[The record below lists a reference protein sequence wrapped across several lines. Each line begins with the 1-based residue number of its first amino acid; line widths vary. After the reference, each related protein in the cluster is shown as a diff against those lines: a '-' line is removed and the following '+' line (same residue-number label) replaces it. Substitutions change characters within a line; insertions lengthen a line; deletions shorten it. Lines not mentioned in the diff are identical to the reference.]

1 MANIQSKKVIESNTY
16 SRYRKTKSNIKKTV
30 KLVKNKLGHN
40 IEEKDNS
47 FIQKIMLEITTELPI
62 KTLILNNF
70 AKNLQEQFRI
80 KLIQLIKNE
89 IKFIKRY
96 LSRL

>member
-40 IEEKDNS
+40 IEEKENS

-62 KTLILNNF
+62 KALILNNF
-70 AKNLQEQFRI
+70 AKNLQ
-80 KLIQLIKNE
+80 
-89 IKFIKRY
+89 
-96 LSRL
+96 

>member
-1 MANIQSKKVIESNTY
+1 M
-16 SRYRKTKSNIKKTV
+16 
-30 KLVKNKLGHN
+30 VKNKLGHN